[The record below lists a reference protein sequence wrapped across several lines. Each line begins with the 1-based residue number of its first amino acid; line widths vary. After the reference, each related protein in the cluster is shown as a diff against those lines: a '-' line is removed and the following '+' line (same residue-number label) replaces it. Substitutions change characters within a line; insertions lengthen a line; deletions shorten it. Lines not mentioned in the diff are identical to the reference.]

1 MEEKLK
7 QEFMKIYRLLIEQN
21 YFRFQDT
28 VYLQKECLA
37 MGAPTSSIFSEVYLQ
52 YIENTEIYYI
62 LLNPKVEGYFRY
74 VVDIVYKENR
84 TNINDILDRFNNIT
98 PRMQFTL

>member
-1 MEEKLK
+1 
-7 QEFMKIYRLLIEQN
+7 
-21 YFRFQDT
+21 
-28 VYLQKECLA
+28 

-98 PRMQFTL
+98 SRMQFTL

>member
-28 VYLQKECLA
+28 VYLQKEGLA
-37 MGAPTSSIFSEVYLQ
+37 MGATTSSIFSEVYLQ

-62 LLNPKVEGYFRY
+62 LLNPKVEGHFRY
-74 VVDIVYKENR
+74 VDDMVYKENH
-84 TNINDILDRFNNIT
+84 TNINDILDRFNNIM